1 MPGRNLTDLEAPLKR
16 NWNPTPEAFAQLL
29 AWLDE
34 GTDSHGERYLATRR
48 RLVSYFARK
57 NCRTPDDL
65 ADETLNRVARRL
77 QEEGGITEAPPAQFC
92 YITARFVF
100 LEHLRSFD
108 RKVTDLSG
116 GSEGAQ
122 RIEPSTPATFDVEAT
137 TSEMDCLERCLQQLP
152 LGDRDLLL
160 SYYSG
165 DGRARIDGRKA
176 MAERLSMTV
185 NALTIKASRLR
196 AKLETCVHGCVRT
209 A

>member
-1 MPGRNLTDLEAPLKR
+1 MKR
-16 NWNPTPEAFAQLL
+16 NWTPTPQAFAQLL

-34 GTDSHGERYLATRR
+34 GTDSGGERYLATRR
-48 RLVSYFARK
+48 RLVSYFSRK

-77 QEEGGITEAPPAQFC
+77 EEEGGITDAPPAQFC

-108 RKVTDLSG
+108 RKVVDLSG
-116 GSEGAQ
+116 GADGAHP
-122 RIEPSTPATFDVEAT
+122 IEPSTPPTFAVEAT
-137 TSEMDCLERCLQQLP
+137 SVEMDCLDRCMQQLAEK
-152 LGDRDLLL
+152 DRDLLL
-160 SYYSG
+160 GYYSG

-176 MAERLSMTV
+176 LAERLSMSV

-196 AKLETCVHGCVRT
+196 SKLEACVRGCVQ
-209 A
+209 AA

>member
-1 MPGRNLTDLEAPLKR
+1 MKR
-16 NWNPTPEAFAQLL
+16 HWNPTPEAFAQLL

-34 GTDSHGERYLATRR
+34 GTDSGGERYLATRR
-48 RLVSYFARK
+48 RLVSYFSRK

-77 QEEGGITEAPPAQFC
+77 QEEGGITDAPPAQFC

-108 RKVTDLSG
+108 RKVGDFSG
-116 GSEGAQ
+116 SPDGSHP
-122 RIEPSTPATFDVEAT
+122 IEPSTPPVFEVESRT
-137 TSEMDCLERCLQQLP
+137 IEMDCLDRS
-152 LGDRDLLL
+152 LGSLAPQDRELLL
-160 SYYSG
+160 GYYSG

-176 MAERLSMTV
+176 LAERLNMSV

-196 AKLETCVHGCVRT
+196 ARLEISVRDCVQ
-209 A
+209 AA

>member
-1 MPGRNLTDLEAPLKR
+1 MKR
-16 NWNPTPEAFAQLL
+16 NWTPTPQAFGQLL

-34 GTDSHGERYLATRR
+34 GTDSGGEQYLATRR
-48 RLVSYFARK
+48 RLVSYFSRK

-77 QEEGGITEAPPAQFC
+77 EEEGGITDAPPAQFC

-108 RKVTDLSG
+108 RKVGDLSG
-116 GSEGAQ
+116 GSDGAQ
-122 RIEPSTPATFDVEAT
+122 TIEPASPPTFALDATNV
-137 TSEMDCLERCLQQLP
+137 EMDCLDRCLQQLP
-152 LGDRDLLL
+152 QSDRELLL
-160 SYYSG
+160 GYYSG

-176 MAERLSMTV
+176 LADRLHMTV

-196 AKLETCVHGCVRT
+196 GKLETCVRACVQ
-209 A
+209 AG

>member
-1 MPGRNLTDLEAPLKR
+1 MKR
-16 NWNPTPEAFAQLL
+16 HWNPTPQAFAQLL

-34 GTDSHGERYLATRR
+34 GTDSGGERYLATRR
-48 RLVSYFARK
+48 RLVSYFTRK

-77 QEEGGITEAPPAQFC
+77 EEEGGITEAPPAQFC

-108 RKVTDLSG
+108 RKVGDLTG
-116 GSEGAQ
+116 PDGSP
-122 RIEPSTPATFDVEAT
+122 RIEPATAPDFETEAT
-137 TSEMDCLERCLQQLP
+137 NAEMNCLERCLQQLAD
-152 LGDRDLLL
+152 GDRDLLL
-160 SYYSG
+160 GYYSG

-176 MAERLSMTV
+176 LAGRLEMTV

-196 AKLETCVHGCVRT
+196 AKLEGCVR
-209 A
+209 ACVAGA

>member
-1 MPGRNLTDLEAPLKR
+1 MKR
-16 NWNPTPEAFAQLL
+16 HWNPTSEAFAQLL

-34 GTDSHGERYLATRR
+34 GTDSGGERYLATRR
-48 RLVSYFARK
+48 RLVSYFSRK

-77 QEEGGITEAPPAQFC
+77 EEEGGITDAPPAQFC

-108 RKVTDLSG
+108 RKVGDLSG
-116 GSEGAQ
+116 GHDGAHP
-122 RIEPSTPATFDVEAT
+122 IEPSTPPDFEFEART
-137 TSEMDCLERCLQQLP
+137 VEMDCLDRCLQQLTP
-152 LGDRDLLL
+152 PDRDLLMG
-160 SYYSG
+160 YYSG

-196 AKLETCVHGCVRT
+196 GKLEICVRDCVR
-209 A
+209 AA

>member
-1 MPGRNLTDLEAPLKR
+1 MKR
-16 NWNPTPEAFAQLL
+16 HWNPTPEAFGQLL

-34 GTDSHGERYLATRR
+34 GTDSGGERYLATRR
-48 RLVSYFARK
+48 RLVSYFSRK

-77 QEEGGITEAPPAQFC
+77 QEEGGITDAPPAQFC

-108 RKVTDLSG
+108 RKVGDFSG
-116 GSEGAQ
+116 SPDGSHT
-122 RIEPSTPATFDVEAT
+122 IEPSTLPAFEVESRT
-137 TSEMDCLERCLQQLP
+137 IEMDCLDRS
-152 LGDRDLLL
+152 LGLLATPDRELLL
-160 SYYSG
+160 GYYSG

-176 MAERLSMTV
+176 LAERLNMSV

-196 AKLETCVHGCVRT
+196 AKLEVAVRDCVQ
-209 A
+209 AA